1 MLLLLLGITF
11 ACVVVSLKCSL
22 FDLLVLLFWMLV
34 LLLTSMG
41 ILLWVAVVC
50 CRLLLAGVNS
60 VDLYDSCLNSLVS
73 CIVYVLLIVLLCSVL
88 LVFDCWYYGFGLITF
103 ILPGFV
109 LIIVI
114 VVGLGGFWYCGVVG
128 VCLG

>member
-11 ACVVVSLKCSL
+11 ACVVVSLECSL

-41 ILLWVAVVC
+41 ILLWAAVVC
-50 CRLLLAGVNS
+50 CRLPLADVNS

-103 ILPGFV
+103 ILPRFV